1 MGRSHTHHHGMA
13 DAGGVIFRYP
23 VKAFIDQAV
32 VRRGRLDKD
41 LRRELTALGI
51 DLDKPQ
57 DVPRG

>member
-1 MGRSHTHHHGMA
+1 MA